1 MSIRL
6 PRIDSATYRGI
17 VTAIQAFLGFMVA
30 AVALPEFRQL
40 VQEFYPAALPI
51 LVSGAGIASFILN
64 VVRTNVRNY

>member
-1 MSIRL
+1 MRL
-6 PRIDSATYRGI
+6 PKVDSATYRGI

-40 VQEFYPAALPI
+40 VQEFYPAALPL

-64 VVRTNVRNY
+64 VIRSNVRNY

>member
-1 MSIRL
+1 MRL
-6 PRIDSATYRGI
+6 PKVDSATYRGI

-40 VQEFYPAALPI
+40 VQEFYPAALPL

-64 VVRTNVRNY
+64 VVRGSVKNY

>member
-1 MSIRL
+1 MRL
-6 PRIDSATYRGI
+6 PKVDSATYRGI

-64 VVRTNVRNY
+64 VVRGSVKNY

>member
-1 MSIRL
+1 MRL
-6 PRIDSATYRGI
+6 PKVDSATYRGI

-40 VQEFYPAALPI
+40 VQDFYPAALPL

-64 VVRTNVRNY
+64 VVRGSVKNY

>member
-1 MSIRL
+1 MRL
-6 PRIDSATYRGI
+6 PKVDSATYRGI

-40 VQEFYPAALPI
+40 VQEFYPAALPL

-64 VVRTNVRNY
+64 VVRSNVRNY